1 MKIAGIRYSRDNWF
15 TCVDT
20 VVLADKELSCTAKCI
35 LAILCMT
42 AGFGHRS
49 CSLSDEEAADIA
61 GISIRTLHRAYRE
74 LEARGIIFR
83 DDNMIHIIGYNAPC
97 YDEEV

>member
-1 MKIAGIRYSRDNWF
+1 MKIEGIRYSRDNWF
-15 TCVDT
+15 TCIDT
-20 VVLADKELSCTAKCI
+20 VVLADKELSYTAKCVF
-35 LAILCMT
+35 AVLCMV

-49 CSLSDEEAADIA
+49 CSLSDEEASDVA

-74 LEARGIIFR
+74 LEARGIILR
-83 DDNMIHIIGYNAPC
+83 YGNTIHIIGYNAPC